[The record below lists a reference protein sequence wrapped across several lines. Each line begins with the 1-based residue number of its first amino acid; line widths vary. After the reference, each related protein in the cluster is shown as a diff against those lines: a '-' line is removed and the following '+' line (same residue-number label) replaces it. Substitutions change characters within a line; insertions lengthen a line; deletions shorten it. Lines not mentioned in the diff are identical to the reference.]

1 MKNHSVKPLVLAL
14 IASFAVAQ
22 VALAETA
29 PRLREDV
36 SVTPGRSVTPA
47 DESVISSSASMVM
60 HHVVRARDALRKNNA
75 ELAKTELRQADTLLD
90 IIQDN
95 VPTSIIKN
103 QVWTADNKLKYEN
116 TEEIPASVVPIYAS
130 LEERADFD
138 RVKLPGKPAAKE
150 AAKEANPAEKDTK
163 DAKADVKA
171 PKPATREEAEA
182 RDAVLY
188 YEEVDMPLN
197 AVRHFV
203 STAQTELSKGNI
215 NEADKNLR
223 AALDSVD
230 YTSLYLPAPLLAAR
244 INLERA
250 QAHFDAGRVPQ
261 AHADVTRAISQLER
275 ANNQA
280 DADSKADVDK
290 LLADAKSLET
300 RIDKSEPGLAAEL
313 KGLWRRAEAQTERAM
328 EATSIGWA
336 KLRQT
341 DKLRNALIEAKRHV
355 AYADIDANVA
365 GDAKQAMSELEK
377 ARSWLEKAAQ
387 SDAGKNGE
395 AVYVKDIRAVVD
407 TLLSGQATPGKGEM
421 ANLKQQLTQAIS
433 QS

>member
-1 MKNHSVKPLVLAL
+1 MKTHSVKPLVLAL
-14 IASFAVAQ
+14 VASFAVAQ

-36 SVTPGRSVTPA
+36 SVTPGRAVTPA
-47 DESVISSSASMVM
+47 DENVISSSASMVM

-95 VPTSIIKN
+95 VPTTVVKN
-103 QVWTADNKLKYEN
+103 RVWTADNKLKYEN

-138 RVKLPGKPAAKE
+138 RVKLPGKS

-163 DAKADVKA
+163 DAKAAAKTPTPSV
-171 PKPATREEAEA
+171 REEAEA
-182 RDAVLY
+182 RDASLY
-188 YEEVDMPLN
+188 YEEVDMPVN

-203 STAQTELSKGNI
+203 TAAQSELDKGN
-215 NEADKNLR
+215 NSEAEKNLR

-230 YTSLYLPAPLLAAR
+230 YSELYLPAPLLAAR
-244 INLERA
+244 INLDRA
-250 QAHFDAGRVPQ
+250 QAHFDAGRVSQ
-261 AHADVTRAISQLER
+261 AHADVSRAITQLER
-275 ANNQA
+275 ADTQA
-280 DADSKADVDK
+280 DPDSKADVDK
-290 LLADAKSLET
+290 LLVDAKSLET

-313 KGLWRRAEAQTERAM
+313 KGLWRRAEAQADRAM
-328 EATSIGWA
+328 EATTIGWA

-341 DKLRNALIEAKRHV
+341 DTLRNALIEAKRHV

-365 GDAKQAMSELEK
+365 GDAKQAMGELEK

-387 SDAGKNGE
+387 ADAGKSDE

-421 ANLKQQLTQAIS
+421 ANLKQQLTQAIERS
-433 QS
+433 